1 MSAASPDVRE
11 LSLMLADDIEN
22 VVAALGLDVVRREG
36 RRLVCFSPW
45 NGHAKPKLEIETAP
59 LRGKWND
66 WIEGK
71 YGDALGLVACC
82 MLQRC
87 EPKDKK
93 GLAEAITW
101 TKRYFGLEA
110 AGFDQAA
117 WERRKTEAADRARKA
132 QAKAARE
139 LGSHRLTAKGLWL
152 AAQPLAAG
160 DVGWAYFL
168 GRGIDLAA
176 LPRQPRGVRL
186 APRAPWIDGETG
198 EVVHEGPALF
208 SAMTLPSGEF
218 GALHRTWID
227 PARPGEKAD
236 LPQPRKMW
244 PSSEGCAIRLWR
256 GESGL
261 SDRQAAERGLVEDLV
276 LCEGVEDGLS
286 IALMTP
292 ELRVYAAGSLGGLL
306 SFVPPKFVRKL
317 IIAADND
324 WGKPKAQQQ
333 LDRACLRFQAEFGK
347 PVAIARSPEGK
358 DFNNLLRG
366 S

>member
-1 MSAASPDVRE
+1 MPAASDVRD

-22 VVAALGLDVVRREG
+22 VVAALGLDVARREG
-36 RRLVCFSPW
+36 RRLVCFAPW
-45 NGHAKPKLEIETAP
+45 NGHRKPKLEIETSP

-66 WIEGK
+66 WHEAK

-87 EPKDKK
+87 EPKDKQ
-93 GLAEAITW
+93 GLAQAIAW
-101 TKRYFGLEA
+101 SQRYFGLES
-110 AGFDQAA
+110 AGFDEAA
-117 WERRKTEAADRARKA
+117 WAARRAEAAERATKA

-139 LGSHRLTAKGLWL
+139 LSSHRVTAKGLWL
-152 AAQPLAAG
+152 AARPLTAG
-160 DVGWAYFL
+160 DVGWAYL
-168 GRGIDLAA
+168 AARGIDLAQ

-186 APRAPWIDGETG
+186 AARAPWIDLETG
-198 EVVHEGPALF
+198 EVAHEGPCLHA
-208 SAMTLPSGEF
+208 AMTLASGEF
-218 GALHRTWID
+218 GSLHRTWID
-227 PARPGEKAD
+227 PGRPGEKAD
-236 LPQPRKMW
+236 VPQPRKMW
-244 PSSEGCAIRLWR
+244 PASEGCAIRLWR

-261 SDRQAAERGLVEDLV
+261 SDRQAAEKGLPEDLV

-292 ELRVYAAGSLGGLL
+292 ELRVYAVGSLGGLL

-324 WGKPKAQQQ
+324 WAKPQAQAV
-333 LDRACLRFQAEFGK
+333 LTRACRRFTEELGK

-358 DFNNLLRG
+358 DFNDLLRG
-366 S
+366 G